1 MPPAGRLRSL
11 ARTGLLCLAVLA
23 AVFGPA
29 ALDGGG
35 RPDPSALTAA
45 VLAPTAGPSV
55 AWRDAPAPRDDH
67 EVAAAPLAVLVAAVL
82 LLAPAARATRG
93 ARRRCAPPVVTWGR
107 PPPGRAPPL
116 LVVV

>member
-11 ARTGLLCLAVLA
+11 ARTGLLALAVLA

-29 ALDGGG
+29 AVDAGS

-45 VLAPTAGPSV
+45 VLAPTDGPSV
-55 AWRDAPAPRDDH
+55 AWRDAPASRDVHDL
-67 EVAAAPLAVLVAAVL
+67 AAPLAVLVALVGVVATPADRRTRTTGERATV
-82 LLAPAARATRG
+82 PAA
-93 ARRRCAPPVVTWGR
+93 TWGR